1 MTVETVQIVRTR
13 RNLVDLAKT
22 RKHALRDYAQEIRKY
37 VGLNMTANTLRRI
50 IFSLYSHI

>member
-1 MTVETVQIVRTR
+1 MTVETVQIARTK
-13 RNLVDLAKT
+13 RNLVDLAKR

-50 IFSLYSHI
+50 ISLYFHI